1 MDSGIFAHWFRSV
14 APYIHAF
21 RGKTFVLAFGGE
33 MLVDEQF
40 SRLAQDI
47 NLLTSLGVRLVLVH
61 GVRPQV
67 ETHLLE
73 RKAEIRYVEGLR
85 VTDDAALA
93 CAKEAVGEVRVEIE
107 AMLSTSLLDTPMA
120 NADIRVVSGNFVTA
134 RPVGVRNGVDLLHT
148 GVVRK
153 INAQALRQRLDDND
167 IVLLSPLGYSP
178 TGEIF
183 NLTLEDVASNAAA
196 AVQAEKLIFLMDAE
210 GVYDEQGELQTS
222 LTVPEATR
230 LLAGRSTKDDDTA
243 YYLPSA
249 IRACQQGVAR
259 VHLITRHADGALLRE
274 LFTHDG
280 SGTLLTRA
288 RMENLRPARMDD
300 VGRIQQLISPLEE
313 KGVLVRRSRE
323 RLEMDID
330 RFVVLEYD
338 DRLVGCAALYPY
350 PDDGSGEVACLV
362 VHPDYRGR
370 NYGDDL
376 LWAVERTARSQGLQ
390 RLFAL
395 TTHTEHW
402 FVERG
407 FRVASVDN
415 LPTERQMQY
424 NAVRHSKVFVKQI
437 GR

>member
-167 IVLLSPLGYSP
+167 IVLLSPLGY
-178 TGEIF
+178 
-183 NLTLEDVASNAAA
+183 
-196 AVQAEKLIFLMDAE
+196 
-210 GVYDEQGELQTS
+210 
-222 LTVPEATR
+222 
-230 LLAGRSTKDDDTA
+230 
-243 YYLPSA
+243 
-249 IRACQQGVAR
+249 
-259 VHLITRHADGALLRE
+259 
-274 LFTHDG
+274 
-280 SGTLLTRA
+280 
-288 RMENLRPARMDD
+288 
-300 VGRIQQLISPLEE
+300 
-313 KGVLVRRSRE
+313 
-323 RLEMDID
+323 
-330 RFVVLEYD
+330 
-338 DRLVGCAALYPY
+338 
-350 PDDGSGEVACLV
+350 
-362 VHPDYRGR
+362 
-370 NYGDDL
+370 
-376 LWAVERTARSQGLQ
+376 
-390 RLFAL
+390 
-395 TTHTEHW
+395 
-402 FVERG
+402 
-407 FRVASVDN
+407 
-415 LPTERQMQY
+415 
-424 NAVRHSKVFVKQI
+424 
-437 GR
+437 